1 VSQGETSVSCGVA
14 LHRVGHL
21 AYDVRHRRQKGDKI
35 VKRIVG
41 VCIAAVSLVV
51 VNAWSA
57 LAATTY
63 PPSESFEGTSGT
75 NPPPTSAFTG
85 SDVSRF
91 VLVAAVL
98 LAIGL
103 VMLALARRRA
113 RTFG

>member
-1 VSQGETSVSCGVA
+1 LRWIGY
-14 LHRVGHL
+14 L
-21 AYDVRHRRQKGDKI
+21 AYDTGGRRQKGDRN

-41 VCIAAVSLVV
+41 VCTAAVSLVV

-63 PPSESFEGTSGT
+63 PPSQSVEATSGT

-98 LAIGL
+98 LVVGL
-103 VMLALARRRA
+103 VLLALARRRA